1 MTATAPGRR
10 PASRK
15 LRGVR
20 RSGTGPLWPP
30 PTPRTDGPRPVGQG
44 ARRARPPLD
53 RAAASG
59 SPTPRQT
66 LDTWLSVQS
75 LNALRHAA
83 ALRPFAEGEFGTGG
97 PAPTSG
103 HLQATN
109 QLIGGLRRGVLELG
123 HRVRLAADAGR
134 QSPTPAV
141 LARTM
146 TLKEQAHDAVRAIEK
161 VWDFYFEL
169 FGQRQGRY
177 GFWLDACDQI
187 ALDCYQHTWVNLGR
201 ARSVPAPPPFSFMR
215 TGFSPATYRR
225 GIPLSR
231 LGRLPN
237 PFPLI
242 QLPYHRLVNP
252 WTLGAVL
259 HEVSHNLQSD
269 LGLSGVVPARI
280 ERDLLAAGASPEVAA
295 TWRGWNRESYADLS
309 GLLLGGPC
317 VVASLM
323 DVVGRSPAAVYA
335 FTPGKPHPT
344 PYIRVLLSCALLRRM
359 GFAEDAARYRRT
371 WTHLYPN
378 PGSGIPAAML
388 SGLERVLDIVV
399 NAACYT
405 PYLQLGT
412 SLAEV
417 LRFAPKDQL
426 LIEEAAGRL
435 ARGVDPGVLP
445 ERYLIGAV
453 RVATE
458 RRLASPAALTEHF
471 YREISRR

>member
-1 MTATAPGRR
+1 MTASALNRRPGSVQPGRF
-10 PASRK
+10 
-15 LRGVR
+15 R
-20 RSGTGPLWPP
+20 RTAAGPLWPP
-30 PTPRTDGPRPVGQG
+30 RRPGAVSAPPTAPQASA
-44 ARRARPPLD
+44 AR
-53 RAAASG
+53 
-59 SPTPRQT
+59 T

-83 ALRPFAEGEFGTGG
+83 ALRPFAEGEFGAGA
-97 PAPTSG
+97 PAPSAG

-109 QLIGGLRRGVLELG
+109 ALIGQLRRSVLELG
-123 HRVRLAADAGR
+123 GRVGRAVAASR
-134 QSPTPAV
+134 RSPTPAV
-141 LARTM
+141 LARTL
-146 TLKEQAHDAVRAIEK
+146 TLKEQAHDTVRATEK

-169 FGQRQGRY
+169 FGQRQSRY

-187 ALDCYQHTWVNLGR
+187 ALDCYQHTWVNLGK

-259 HEVSHNLQSD
+259 HEVSHNLHSD
-269 LGLSGVVPARI
+269 LGLSQAVPAQI
-280 ERDLLAAGASPEVAA
+280 EADLLRAGASPEVAA

-323 DVVGRSPAAVYA
+323 DVVGRSPAATYQ

-359 GFAEDAARYRRT
+359 GFPEEAARYRRA
-371 WTHLYPN
+371 WTALYPN
-378 PGSGIPAAML
+378 PRAGIPAAL
-388 SGLERVLDIVV
+388 LHDLGGVLEVVV
-399 NAACYT
+399 NAVCYT
-405 PYLQLGT
+405 AYPQLGRP
-412 SLAEV
+412 LAGV
-417 LRFAPKDQL
+417 LRFSPKDQL

-453 RVATE
+453 RVAAE
-458 RRLASPAALTEHF
+458 RRLASPSALTEHF